1 MPRRSK
7 AKKVWN
13 ILSLS
18 ALMAFLGACQK
29 DPTPQPQPEP
39 TPTDTVQ
46 PIVPHYP
53 DTVYVP
59 FEFRPAIVEAN
70 PNMDTIKFYADKP
83 DVKKIIMD
91 LQPMDTTFTF
101 GWGWRAFDRARDT
114 LQSRIDIAPD
124 KVCGRG
130 TIFVKDVIPDSLHNI
145 PGLPH
150 GDSIALSNMGFK
162 IYLVGRSY

>member
-1 MPRRSK
+1 MKR
-7 AKKVWN
+7 ACA
-13 ILSLS
+13 ILLLLVLVVVASS
-18 ALMAFLGACQK
+18 CNK
-29 DPTPQPQPEP
+29 TPEP
-39 TPTDTVQ
+39 TPEPEPTH
-46 PIVPHYP
+46 HYP
-53 DTVYVP
+53 ETIYVP

-83 DVKKIIMD
+83 DVKTIIMD

-101 GWGWRAFDRARDT
+101 GWGWRAFDKARDT

-145 PGLPH
+145 PGLPR
-150 GDSIALSNMGFK
+150 GDSIAFSNMGFK